1 MQLKHERTEI
11 LLAHDRAYLPLTVA
25 GMDEA
30 GRGPLSGPVVAACVI
45 MPLDTPID
53 FIDDSKKLSE
63 KRRELLYEQI
73 LSTAIAVGV
82 GQADRTEIDDIN
94 ILNATKAAMQRA
106 FATMRKTPDLLLID
120 AVKGL
125 NVPCKTE
132 SIIKG
137 DATSYSIAAAS
148 IVAKVTRDR
157 IMRAL
162 DEAYP
167 QYGFA
172 KNKGYGTEAH
182 IKALKKYGACPV
194 HRQSFIKN
202 FVGGTATDRDNE
214 TEQ

>member
-1 MQLKHERTEI
+1 MQLKHKRTEA
-11 LLAHDRAYLPLTVA
+11 LFAHDRAYLPLCVA

-30 GRGPLSGPVVAACVI
+30 GRGPLAGPVVAACVI

-63 KRRELLYEQI
+63 KRREDLYERI
-73 LSTAIAVGV
+73 LSTALAVGI
-82 GQADRTEIDDIN
+82 GQADQAEIDEVN

-106 FATMRKTPDLLLID
+106 VAALGKVPDLLLID

-125 NVPCKTE
+125 TVPCKTE

-157 IMRAL
+157 LMRLL
-162 DEAYP
+162 DEKYP
-167 QYGFA
+167 AYGFA

-182 IKALKKYGACPV
+182 IEALRTHGASPV

-202 FVGGTATDRDNE
+202 FTSGGEEA
-214 TEQ
+214 

>member
-1 MQLKHERTEI
+1 MQLKHKRTES
-11 LLAHDRAYLPLTVA
+11 LFAHDRAFLPLTVA

-45 MPLDTPID
+45 MPLDTPVD

-63 KRRELLYEQI
+63 KRREQLYEQI
-73 LSTAIAVGV
+73 LSTAIAVGI
-82 GQADRTEIDDIN
+82 GQADQTEIDSVN

-106 FATMRKTPDLLLID
+106 VSAMGNPPDLLLID

-125 NVPCKTE
+125 NVPCKME

-162 DEAYP
+162 DETYP

-172 KNKGYGTEAH
+172 KNKGYGTAAH
-182 IKALKKYGACPV
+182 IEALKQYGACPV
-194 HRQSFIKN
+194 HRQTFIKN
-202 FVGGTATDRDNE
+202 FVDGAATESGDDSE
-214 TEQ
+214 